1 MEIVVIICLILL
13 NGVFSMSEIAL
24 VSAKKYRLEQA
35 VKKGSS
41 NAKRA
46 LGLVNNPT
54 RFFSTVQMGIT
65 LISILTGVFSSDE
78 LQERML

>member
-24 VSAKKYRLEQA
+24 VSAKKFRLEQA
-35 VKKGSS
+35 AKRGNK

-46 LGLVNNPT
+46 L
-54 RFFSTVQMGIT
+54 
-65 LISILTGVFSSDE
+65 
-78 LQERML
+78 